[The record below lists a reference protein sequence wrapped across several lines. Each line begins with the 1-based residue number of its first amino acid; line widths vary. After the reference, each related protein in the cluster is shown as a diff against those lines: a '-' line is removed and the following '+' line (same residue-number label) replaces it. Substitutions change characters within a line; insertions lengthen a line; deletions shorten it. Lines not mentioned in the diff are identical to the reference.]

1 MKYFNL
7 DKQFLFNFLIF
18 FFPLS
23 YLAGR
28 AIVELL
34 LFLSFVVTLIYC
46 KKWKDYFFD
55 RNFIIVFLS
64 LYYLSVSD
72 PSSIADVHASP
83 MHHLFVNLSP
93 IHYMSVDI

>member
-7 DKQFLFNFLIF
+7 DKQILFNFLY

-64 LYYLSVSD
+64 ILSISFFLALL
-72 PSSIADVHASP
+72 SI
-83 MHHLFVNLSP
+83 
-93 IHYMSVDI
+93 